1 MCFLDSYAQRA
12 EARKALQQD
21 KTWIN
26 SYIKKMLKM
35 LVKQVH
41 LALRTDRKNLSIYLP
56 KYKIKVF
63 FSYMCSL
70 AVSCTW
76 SLR

>member
-1 MCFLDSYAQRA
+1 MCFLDNYAQRA

-41 LALRTDRKNLSIYLP
+41 LALRTDRKNVSIYLP

-63 FSYMCSL
+63 FFLHVFSSCT
-70 AVSCTW
+70 CTW